1 MEHIILLAT
10 FIVAFLMSFF
20 SYRQGIKD
28 GKSIANGEN
37 LKPLQ
42 QPKPKLTAE
51 EKELQKQ
58 ANEFAKKSQE
68 RMTSLLN
75 YAGRRKT

>member
-1 MEHIILLAT
+1 MNIIILVT

-28 GKSIANGEN
+28 GQSLHKDEQ

-42 QPKPKLTAE
+42 QPKIKLTDA
-51 EKELQKQ
+51 EKEMRKKQ
-58 ANEFAKKSQE
+58 QEELFKKQE
-68 RMTSLLN
+68 GLMNMMN
-75 YAGRRKT
+75 YANRRNT

>member
-1 MEHIILLAT
+1 MNIIILVT

-28 GKSIANGEN
+28 GQSLHKDEQ

-42 QPKPKLTAE
+42 QPKIKLTDV
-51 EKELQKQ
+51 EKEMRKKHQEELFKKQ
-58 ANEFAKKSQE
+58 EGLMN
-68 RMTSLLN
+68 MMN
-75 YAGRRKT
+75 YANRRNS